1 MIRATAVERRIRA
14 NGHEYFIGELRGQSV
29 VLSLSGVGIGRA
41 RRATE
46 HAIGAFPLS
55 AIVFVGI
62 AGGLDPEL
70 GVGDVVVPAMWG
82 QHDTEGEPAWA
93 PTNAR
98 LGTLVP
104 RTLDLERCDRA
115 PPCALAPRVR
125 LGGRG
130 VSGVRF
136 IADPD
141 DGRRLWD
148 SYSARVVDMETSA
161 VAEVSAAR
169 DLPFI
174 AFRAISDVVATGNS
188 HRDVD
193 ELGPVAMSNA
203 ARAALQF
210 LEQLPVVS
218 RS

>member
-1 MIRATAVERRIRA
+1 
-14 NGHEYFIGELRGQSV
+14 
-29 VLSLSGVGIGRA
+29 
-41 RRATE
+41 
-46 HAIGAFPLS
+46 
-55 AIVFVGI
+55 
-62 AGGLDPEL
+62 
-70 GVGDVVVPAMWG
+70 
-82 QHDTEGEPAWA
+82 
-93 PTNAR
+93 
-98 LGTLVP
+98 
-104 RTLDLERCDRA
+104 
-115 PPCALAPRVR
+115 
-125 LGGRG
+125 
-130 VSGVRF
+130 
-136 IADPD
+136 
-141 DGRRLWD
+141 
-148 SYSARVVDMETSA
+148 METSA